1 MSFMANFLIPQNNVY
16 FFAVWC
22 GINLNTHIQEN
33 TGIHLHIEGGK
44 KHAFSNYCSVKTEWR
59 MQKDIG
65 EA

>member
-44 KHAFSNYCSVKTEWR
+44 KHAFSNYCSVKTE
-59 MQKDIG
+59 
-65 EA
+65 